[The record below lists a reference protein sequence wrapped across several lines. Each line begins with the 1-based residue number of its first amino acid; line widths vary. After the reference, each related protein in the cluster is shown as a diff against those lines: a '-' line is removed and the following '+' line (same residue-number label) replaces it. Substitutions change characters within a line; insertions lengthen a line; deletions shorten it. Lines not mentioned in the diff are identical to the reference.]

1 MRALM
6 IAAAATTALMMSAG
20 AASAASFADDRAEIE
35 NLMFKYVIA
44 MDNRDADGYAATFAE
59 DGVLDYAGGTLTG
72 RPAIRAMI
80 NGLKTSDAKRK
91 ADDKSG
97 LRASKTHHMVTN
109 FVLDVHGNTAT
120 GRAYWQS
127 VSNSGPSRRNAA
139 VSGFGHYEDELRR
152 VNGHWQFTKR
162 HIYNEVLDNRAAP

>member
-1 MRALM
+1 MRSITMAAGAMAL
-6 IAAAATTALMMSAG
+6 ALSAG
-20 AASAASFADDRAEIE
+20 MASAASFADDRAEIE
-35 NLMFKYVIA
+35 NLMYKYVMA
-44 MDNRDADGYAATFAE
+44 MDGRDGDAYAATFTE
-59 DGVLDYAGGTLTG
+59 DGVLDYAGGVLKG
-72 RPAIRAMI
+72 RTAISNMI
-80 NGLKTSDAKRK
+80 NGLKTGDAKRK

-97 LRASKTHHMVTN
+97 LRAAKTHHMVTN

-127 VSNSGPSRRNAA
+127 VSNAGPIRRNAA

-152 VNGHWQFTKR
+152 VNGHWLFTKR

>member
-1 MRALM
+1 MRSLVMAAGAVAL
-6 IAAAATTALMMSAG
+6 AVSAT

-35 NLMFKYVIA
+35 NLMYKYVIA
-44 MDNRDADGYAATFAE
+44 MDNRDADAYAATFTE
-59 DGVLDYAGGTLTG
+59 DGVLDYAGGVLKG
-72 RPAIRAMI
+72 RPAIRNMI

-97 LRASKTHHMVTN
+97 MRAAKTHHMVTN
-109 FVLDVHGNTAT
+109 FVLEVHGNTAI

-127 VSNSGPSRRNAA
+127 VSNSGPTRRNAA

>member
-1 MRALM
+1 MRKLMMAAGAMALV
-6 IAAAATTALMMSAG
+6 MSAG

-35 NLMFKYVIA
+35 NLMYKYVMA
-44 MDNRDADGYAATFAE
+44 MDGRDADAYAATFTE
-59 DGVLDYAGGTLTG
+59 DGVLDYAGGVLKG
-72 RPAIRAMI
+72 RPAIRNMI
-80 NGLKTSDAKRK
+80 NGLKTSDATRK

-97 LRASKTHHMVTN
+97 LRAAKTHHMVTN

-127 VSNSGPSRRNAA
+127 VSNAGPTRKTAA

-152 VNGHWQFTKR
+152 VNGKWLFTKR